1 MNCDHIKTHLY
12 ASNLKRFKKPLRRKK
27 RWQWGLG
34 KGAKDL
40 SQGEFGIPNAY
51 TVFSFRSFTIG
62 ALPID

>member
-1 MNCDHIKTHLY
+1 MPPMN
-12 ASNLKRFKKPLRRKK
+12 KRLQSQEIQKLLRRKR

-51 TVFSFRSFTIG
+51 TVFSPRSFTIG

>member
-1 MNCDHIKTHLY
+1 MPPMN
-12 ASNLKRFKKPLRRKK
+12 KRLQSQEIQKLLRRKK
-27 RWQWGLG
+27 RWQWGLE

-51 TVFSFRSFTIG
+51 TVFSPRSFTIG